1 MRLIHPTIAMRIFM
15 RNYSLLDKLLMHCD
29 LAVRTLSGNTSAS
42 TRPNPAENIDA
53 VDSAEYDKKHSAGLM
68 RVNHVGEV
76 CAQALYQ
83 GQAITARSSEVRE
96 QMQHAASEE
105 IDHLAWCQTRLT
117 ELNSHT
123 SYLNPIWYTGSLA
136 IGVIAGLAGD
146 KWSLGFLAETEK
158 QVTNHLEGHLEQLP
172 AEDVKSRKI
181 VEQMAIDEQQHAHLA
196 CEAGAAELPQPIKQG
211 MRLMSTIMTT
221 IAYRI

>member
-1 MRLIHPTIAMRIFM
+1 M
-15 RNYSLLDKLLMHCD
+15 RNYSLLDKLLIHTD
-29 LAVRTLSGNTSAS
+29 VAVRTLSGNTSAS
-42 TRPNPAENIDA
+42 TRPNPADAIDSINA
-53 VDSAEYDKKHSAGLM
+53 INSAGHDKKHAAALM

-83 GQAITARSSEVRE
+83 GQAITARSSEVRD
-96 QMQHAASEE
+96 QMQHAAREE
-105 IDHLAWCQTRLT
+105 VDHLAWCQQRLT

-146 KWSLGFLAETEK
+146 KWSLGFLAETEQ
-158 QVTNHLEGHLEQLP
+158 QVTKHLEGHLEQLP
-172 AEDVKSRKI
+172 KDDLKSRKI
-181 VEQMAIDEQQHAHLA
+181 IEQMAIDEQQHAQLA

-211 MRLMSTIMTT
+211 MCLMSKIMTT
-221 IAYRI
+221 IAYRV